1 MSTGFFILILYET
14 INEMVTPMRQY
25 IRHPTD
31 IPLEYRLVEAVVHD
45 TKYLRDISEG
55 GLSFLS
61 AVCLGAGAK
70 IHIRIPLREPVF
82 ETDGI
87 VVWCRDSDNEY
98 EVGVQFVDP
107 ASEYRVRMVEQVA
120 HIEHYKMEVLKNEGR
135 QLTGAEAAKEWIARY
150 ARDFPS

>member
-1 MSTGFFILILYET
+1 M
-14 INEMVTPMRQY
+14 
-25 IRHPTD
+25 
-31 IPLEYRLVEAVVHD
+31 HD
-45 TKYLRDISEG
+45 TKSLKDISEG

-61 AVCLGAGAK
+61 ETCFGSGAK

-87 VVWCRDSDNEY
+87 VVWCRERDSKY

-120 HIEHYKMEVLKNEGR
+120 YIEHYKAEILKNEGR
-135 QLTGAEAAKEWIARY
+135 KLTGTEAAKEWIARY